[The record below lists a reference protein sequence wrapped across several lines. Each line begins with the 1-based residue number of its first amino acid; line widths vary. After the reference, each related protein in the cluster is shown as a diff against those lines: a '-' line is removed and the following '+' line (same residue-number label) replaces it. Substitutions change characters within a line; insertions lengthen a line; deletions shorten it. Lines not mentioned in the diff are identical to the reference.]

1 MAGVGGNQV
10 TKKIEIAE
18 AREEFMAA
26 PSAGT
31 KIVLQVGEE
40 LRIRN
45 NGDIVVDNP
54 ELELEGEDR
63 AADAVLLYRF
73 DAQAGEHI
81 LRLLDP
87 VADHKHVKVHRRDD
101 CASSASRATKF
112 SLVGSSVRPA
122 NRISA
127 IGSRRNKSSKRP
139 SAEALVGRT

>member
-1 MAGVGGNQV
+1 M
-10 TKKIEIAE
+10 T
-18 AREEFMAA
+18 A

-45 NGDIVVDNP
+45 NGDLIVDNP
-54 ELELEGEDR
+54 ELELQGEER

-73 DAQAGEHI
+73 DAHAGEHI

-101 CASSASRATKF
+101 
-112 SLVGSSVRPA
+112 
-122 NRISA
+122 
-127 IGSRRNKSSKRP
+127 
-139 SAEALVGRT
+139 